1 MLMVGTGQLGAGERI
16 PLWPEGRMPSVCTN
30 QSVAPYVEFFT
41 PEKRTGDAV
50 LVIMPGG
57 GYGGW
62 ADAVEGVAVREYFLA
77 KGVPCALLRYRTP
90 RPAGLP
96 RHLTAWQDAQ
106 RAVRIVRREAASR
119 GWSPENIGVMGF
131 SAGGHLA
138 LMTAVSSQ
146 TPAYAP
152 INALDATPCH
162 VNWAVPVYPSYLLA
176 TGDFIKGN
184 DLEKDVLRPEL
195 AFDSKTPPMCLL
207 HGDEDVISP
216 MGSVRVYHR
225 LRQMVIP
232 AELHIMAGM
241 PHCFF
246 FNCHPDDPAAT
257 WKDRVW
263 DWFRQMAIVS
273 IHPRSSIKVPG
284 WKRIVEL
291 ETPLADDG
299 DFAADAWTRN
309 GLYDIESLKPATA
322 WLKDTYGDFTL
333 DFDYRL
339 EAGAAASVLVRGPE
353 GAVEA
358 ELPNLRPDAWSRM
371 TIWIAGD
378 RLTVA
383 ADERILRDGALPAGT
398 PAKGRLGI
406 RSKNGKLL
414 MRQIKVK
421 EDAELGNKANRYA
434 LNSQPQQGD

>member
-1 MLMVGTGQLGAGERI
+1 MLMVGKGQLGAGERI

-30 QSVAPYVEFFT
+30 QSVAPYVECFT

-131 SAGGHLA
+131 SAG
-138 LMTAVSSQ
+138 
-146 TPAYAP
+146 
-152 INALDATPCH
+152 
-162 VNWAVPVYPSYLLA
+162 
-176 TGDFIKGN
+176 
-184 DLEKDVLRPEL
+184 
-195 AFDSKTPPMCLL
+195 
-207 HGDEDVISP
+207 
-216 MGSVRVYHR
+216 
-225 LRQMVIP
+225 
-232 AELHIMAGM
+232 
-241 PHCFF
+241 
-246 FNCHPDDPAAT
+246 
-257 WKDRVW
+257 
-263 DWFRQMAIVS
+263 
-273 IHPRSSIKVPG
+273 
-284 WKRIVEL
+284 
-291 ETPLADDG
+291 
-299 DFAADAWTRN
+299 
-309 GLYDIESLKPATA
+309 
-322 WLKDTYGDFTL
+322 
-333 DFDYRL
+333 
-339 EAGAAASVLVRGPE
+339 
-353 GAVEA
+353 
-358 ELPNLRPDAWSRM
+358 
-371 TIWIAGD
+371 
-378 RLTVA
+378 
-383 ADERILRDGALPAGT
+383 ERILRDGALPAGT